1 MKKIIATTF
10 ILLLSAC
17 NDYEVQEVGK
27 NTLLLNKSKGD
38 VSIIDKG
45 MIVQLPKYSLSSEH
59 LLFSDGEF
67 KEQLEVTIK
76 SKVTFDRVFY
86 HMVFE
91 GKKTSDQT
99 GTVSQKSFD
108 WGNFIALK
116 YEDKDGYLLFE
127 KKLELNDFSYNAY
140 NGLVC
145 EGDFSVKP
153 HISNK
158 AKKLTFVYGDALSSY
173 RARFSSLSDERL
185 IDIFGEFITAEVEKN
200 KTALV
205 SGSVGG
211 EIQKTVN
218 AMPFEV
224 LVKAPAFVTLF
235 QQKRSQGLG
244 LEEAG
249 NEARLQLG
257 READCIISR

>member
-38 VSIIDKG
+38 VSVIDKG
-45 MIVQLPKYSLSSEH
+45 MIVQLPKYSLSSEQQ
-59 LLFSDGEF
+59 LFSDGDF

-86 HMVFE
+86 HMVLE
-91 GKKTSDQT
+91 GKKTSNQT

-108 WGNFIALK
+108 WFKGAMKKYNGNFIALK

-127 KKLELNDFSYNAY
+127 RKVELNDFSYNTY
-140 NGLVC
+140 NGLVY

-158 AKKLTFVYGDALSSY
+158 AKKLTFVYVMEALKH
-173 RARFSSLSDERL
+173 FDE
-185 IDIFGEFITAEVEKN
+185 
-200 KTALV
+200 KT
-205 SGSVGG
+205 
-211 EIQKTVN
+211 
-218 AMPFEV
+218 
-224 LVKAPAFVTLF
+224 
-235 QQKRSQGLG
+235 
-244 LEEAG
+244 
-249 NEARLQLG
+249 
-257 READCIISR
+257 